1 MKFSLFNFNCASF
14 HNTPPA
20 IMNPLAIKLKEEPI
34 RHADCCLSLS
44 SKLLDTLTAI
54 FSDRGLAG
62 RRRTVL
68 SIGSG
73 TGLLE
78 TLWLAHIESQSQ
90 SDDASA
96 GLVIEGVEVHQ
107 LGSRAPANK
116 YLPEQAINTVRGTW
130 ELSSRLQDQ
139 DVSGLMFTY
148 PRQPGLVTR
157 YIESVI
163 KTKLIIGVVI
173 WLGPL
178 ADWDEFEPC
187 FRVGGDDGNAFRLE
201 GIKKGAEAGLGE
213 YEMMAIFNRQA

>member
-1 MKFSLFNFNCASF
+1 
-14 HNTPPA
+14 
-20 IMNPLAIKLKEEPI
+20 MNPLAINLKKEPI

-62 RRRTVL
+62 HPRTVL

-78 TLWLAHIESQSQ
+78 TLWLTHIGSQSQ

-116 YLPEQAINTVRGTW
+116 YLAEQAINTVRGTW

-148 PRQPGLVTR
+148 PRQPALVTR

-163 KTKLIIGVVI
+163 KTKLSIGVVI

-187 FRVGGDDGNAFRLE
+187 FRVSDDDGEAFRLE
-201 GIKKGAEAGLGE
+201 GIKRGAEAGLGE
-213 YEMMAIFNRQA
+213 YEMMAIFKRQAW